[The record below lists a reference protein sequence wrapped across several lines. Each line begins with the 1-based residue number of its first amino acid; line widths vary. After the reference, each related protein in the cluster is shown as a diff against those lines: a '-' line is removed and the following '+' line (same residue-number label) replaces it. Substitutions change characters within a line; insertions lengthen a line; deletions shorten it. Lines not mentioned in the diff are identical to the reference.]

1 MTTDLDRKAR
11 EPKFGDWLR
20 GIYASERNP
29 IRDGIY
35 VRTCRVNHE
44 TCYELTDGKGKFWMY
59 PKRSTERL
67 DRPSVFEEAAL
78 RLAVPEDWVAV
89 PRRPTVAMHNAIAM
103 LNRRPRIGVDGDNC
117 LTLNWEPIDGSEAWR
132 AAIAAAPTLADEGE
146 S

>member
-1 MTTDLDRKAR
+1 MQTAGADMTPNDLDRKAR

-20 GIYASERNP
+20 GVYASERNP

-59 PKRSTERL
+59 PKRSTERI

-78 RLAVPEDWVAV
+78 RLAVPDGFVVV
-89 PRRPTVAMHNAIAM
+89 PREPTPEMLDAGWAEGAKLCESGAPDFAAAWTAM
-103 LNRRPRIGVDGDNC
+103 L
-117 LTLNWEPIDGSEAWR
+117 
-132 AAIAAAPTLADEGE
+132 AAVE
-146 S
+146 SPK

>member
-1 MTTDLDRKAR
+1 MQTAGADMTPNDLDRKAR

-20 GIYASERNP
+20 GVYASERNP

-67 DRPSVFEEAAL
+67 DRP
-78 RLAVPEDWVAV
+78 
-89 PRRPTVAMHNAIAM
+89 NAF
-103 LNRRPRIGVDGDNC
+103 D
-117 LTLNWEPIDGSEAWR
+117 
-132 AAIAAAPTLADEGE
+132 AAAPTVSAEGDR
-146 S
+146 